1 MQKTCKEKLLLIPAT
16 ILIWI
21 KKPSEKCKKA
31 ELWAGE

>member
-1 MQKTCKEKLLLIPAT
+1 MQRKTT
-16 ILIWI
+16 INPCHNSDMD